1 MIWLGIP
8 GFFQED
14 DFQWCL
20 NRYDGFFV
28 PAFDE
33 NGYIQGLSVHLDK
46 TFNNSEDIWFSSNGK
61 INGTAT
67 KNYIMRGNISADI
80 TNVIL
85 TDSFILG
92 NLIKDTLNLPILS
105 FQNISN
111 SYMILNEIQN
121 TNIKNITFIIRL
133 PNANNNLDYV
143 INRIFRD
150 LMPLG
155 YNLDCKCISN
165 YNDIFKI
172 DFFDKVFN

>member
-1 MIWLGIP
+1 M
-8 GFFQED
+8 
-14 DFQWCL
+14 

-28 PAFDE
+28 PIFDR
-33 NGYIQGLSVHLDK
+33 NGYIEGLSIHLD
-46 TFNNSEDIWFSSNGK
+46 TAFNNSEDIWFSSNGK

-67 KNYIMRGNISADI
+67 KNYIMRSNISADT

-92 NLIKDTLNLPILS
+92 NLIKDALNLPVIS

-143 INRIFRD
+143 INRIF
-150 LMPLG
+150 
-155 YNLDCKCISN
+155 KCISN
-165 YNDIFKI
+165 YNDVFNL
-172 DFFDKVFN
+172 DFFDDKFNVDYTLNKVI